1 MNFYVLDTDICGFVQ
16 QAHPT
21 VMSHFSALP
30 ADASVVTT
38 IITVGESLS
47 GWLALCRRATDGIT
61 RAQAYARLQRAV
73 EFYCRRPCL
82 PFDEAAA
89 AALDQL
95 VKQRLRIGTND
106 LSIAAITLSVEGVL
120 VTRNVADFQR
130 VPGLVVEDWTR

>member
-1 MNFYVLDTDICGFVQ
+1 MKFVLDTDICGFVQ

-21 VMSHFSALP
+21 VMSHFNALP

-47 GWLALCRRATDGIT
+47 GWLSVCRRAGNGAV
-61 RAQAYARLQRAV
+61 RAQAYARLQKAFD
-73 EFYCRRPCL
+73 FYCQRPCL

-89 AALDQL
+89 EVFDQL
-95 VKQRLRIGTND
+95 TKQRLRIGTND
-106 LSIAAITLSVEGVL
+106 LAIASIALSVGGVL

-130 VPGLVVEDWTR
+130 VPGLIIEDWIR